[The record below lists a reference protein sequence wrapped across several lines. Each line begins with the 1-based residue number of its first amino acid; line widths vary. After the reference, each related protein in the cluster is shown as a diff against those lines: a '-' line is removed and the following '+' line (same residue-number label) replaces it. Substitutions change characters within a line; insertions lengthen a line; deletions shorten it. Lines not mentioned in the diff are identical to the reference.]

1 MKKYFTGGW
10 IIEGFCILPSLNINW
25 MTTNWVRTGEYRKI
39 YDVQFSWFFWYIST
53 TNISRYLKKQGY

>member
-1 MKKYFTGGW
+1 MKIKVGRLVENFA
-10 IIEGFCILPSLNINW
+10 ILPSLSINW

-53 TNISRYLKKQGY
+53 TNISRYLKTQGY

>member
-1 MKKYFTGGW
+1 MKIKVGRLVENFV
-10 IIEGFCILPSLNINW
+10 ILPSLSINW

-53 TNISRYLKKQGY
+53 SNISRYLKKQGY